1 MTRAVLEGL
10 VLVLV
15 SNVVYHVAQKSVP
28 RGVDPLLATAA
39 AYVVALILTVGIWLG
54 RAASAPIGPSLR
66 SMNWSNVAVGL
77 AIVGV
82 EVGFLLIYR
91 AGGDVSKSSAL
102 NSTALAIVLAVV
114 GWAFFGERL
123 AAPQWA
129 GLGLCVA
136 GIVLLT
142 RG

>member
-39 AYVVALILTVGIWLG
+39 AYVVALVLTVGIWLG
-54 RAASAPIGPSLR
+54 RTASAPIGPNLR
-66 SMNWSNVAVGL
+66 AMNWSNVAVGL

-102 NSTALAIVLAVV
+102 NSAALAILLALI
-114 GWAFFGERL
+114 GWTFFGERL
-123 AAPQWA
+123 SAQQWT
-129 GLGLCVA
+129 GLGLSVA

>member
-39 AYVVALILTVGIWLG
+39 AYVVALMLTMAIWLG
-54 RAASAPIGPSLR
+54 RASAPIGPSLR
-66 SMNWSNVAVGL
+66 AMNWSNVAVGL

-102 NSTALAIVLAVV
+102 NSTALAILLALI
-114 GWAFFGERL
+114 GWTFFGERL
-123 AAPQWA
+123 SAQQWT
-129 GLGLCVA
+129 GLGLSVA

>member
-39 AYVVALILTVGIWLG
+39 AYVVALVLTVGIWLG

-66 SMNWSNVAVGL
+66 AMNWSNVAVGL

-102 NSTALAIVLAVV
+102 NSAALAVLLALI
-114 GWAFFGERL
+114 GWTFFGERL
-123 AAPQWA
+123 SGQQWT
-129 GLGLCVA
+129 GLGLSVA